1 MAKPKALLAWE
12 LGGGLGHLRV
22 LSVLGRALEER
33 GFDAVIAAPD
43 MQRAAASGLDPAVL
57 RQGVEWPPV
66 AAHLASA
73 ELRPQASRDTGQI
86 LARAGFHD
94 PDLVASIIGR
104 WDTVLAAEKPDVVVA
119 DYAPGLLLAARGR
132 VPAALVGEGYTVPP
146 QGAASF
152 PRLHDMQCG
161 PLVDE
166 ATLLDNANTALRRH
180 GRPPLSRWAESMQGA
195 AHFACTFPLLD
206 PFSSQRREQVMGPM
220 EHVLPEISDEPG
232 NGVFVYLHGEDM
244 RQEKVLR
251 AILQLEAHCIVHAP
265 GMPPAAARLLTERG
279 HRVMERPAPMAEF
292 LPRVRAVLHRG
303 GHGLAALALAAG
315 RPQFM
320 LTTHQ
325 GNFLIARALSA
336 AGLGRFHRLGA
347 ADYLLAARIAQVL
360 DDDAMA
366 KRTIAKARELRNSFP
381 EPAPARVGAEL
392 QRLAG
397 RRLQ

>member
-12 LGGGLGHLRV
+12 LGGGLGHLRL
-22 LSVLGRALEER
+22 LSVLGRALEDR
-33 GFDAVIAAPD
+33 GFDAVIAVPD
-43 MQRAAASGLDPAVL
+43 LQRAAASGIDPAVL
-57 RQGVEWPPV
+57 RPGVTWPPV
-66 AAHLASA
+66 APHLARA

-104 WDTVLAAEKPDVVVA
+104 WDGVLAEEKPDVVAA

-146 QGAASF
+146 QGVDIF

-161 PLVDE
+161 PLVDDD
-166 ATLLDNANTALRRH
+166 TLLDNTNAALRRH
-180 GRPPLSRWAESMQGA
+180 GRPPLSHWAEVMQGA
-195 AHFACTFPLLD
+195 GHFACTYPVLD
-206 PFSSQRREQVMGPM
+206 PFSRQRREPVTGPM
-220 EHVLPEISDEPG
+220 EHMLPEISDEPG
-232 NGVFVYLHGEDM
+232 KGVFVYLHGEDM

-251 AILQLEAHCIVHAP
+251 AILQLQAHCIVHAP
-265 GMPPAAARLLTERG
+265 GMPSTAARLLTERG

-325 GNFLIARALSA
+325 GNFLIARALGA

-347 ADYLLAARIAQVL
+347 ADDQLAARIAQMIG
-360 DDDAMA
+360 DDVMLERA
-366 KRTIAKARELRNSFP
+366 IAYARQLRGSFP
-381 EPAPARVGAEL
+381 EPAPVRVGAEIA
-392 QRLAG
+392 RLAD